1 MKNSLENV
9 QSRRDRIV
17 EITKKTDSIAVKALA
32 DQLGVSE
39 ITVRRD
45 LKALNDMGQVN
56 WHHGVVEKVD
66 VESTQGNSLR
76 SKIEQLKDSI
86 AAAVPSYISDNST
99 LFVNS
104 SSLCWR
110 AINQLAVKP
119 LTIITNNIRA
129 TECVRH
135 PETSIILTGGEVRY
149 PKESLVGTVTIQLLE
164 TMQSDYTLIG
174 CDGISVE
181 NGVTT
186 QNIYE
191 TQVNSTMI
199 QRTKK
204 KVICVA
210 DYRKIGVSSNYHV
223 VDLSAV
229 DVLITDSFANESVIH
244 EFRRRGIEVVQ
255 VAN

>member
-1 MKNSLENV
+1 MKNSVENV
-9 QSRRDRIV
+9 QHRRNQIV
-17 EITKKTDSIAVKALA
+17 TIIKKAGSLAVKDLA
-32 DQLGVSE
+32 DQLAVSE

-45 LKALNDMGQVN
+45 LRALDDMGKIN
-56 WHHGVVEKVD
+56 WHHGVVESVTEELD
-66 VESTQGNSLR
+66 QGDSLR
-76 SKIEQLKDSI
+76 SRIEQLKDSI
-86 AAAVPSYISDNST
+86 AAAVPSYVTENST

-110 AINQLAVKP
+110 AINQLATKP
-119 LTIITNNIRA
+119 LTVITNNIRA

-164 TMQSDYTLIG
+164 TMQSDFTLIG
-174 CDGISVE
+174 CDGISAE

-199 QRTKK
+199 QRTKQ

-223 VDLSAV
+223 ADLANV
-229 DVLITDSFANESVIH
+229 DVLITDSFANESVLRD
-244 EFRRRGIEVVQ
+244 FRHRGIEVVQ

>member
-1 MKNSLENV
+1 MENV
-9 QSRRDRIV
+9 QNRRDRL
-17 EITKKTDSIAVKALA
+17 VKALYQNNLIPVKTLA
-32 DQLGVSE
+32 AQLAVSE

-45 LKALNDMGQVN
+45 LKALNSMGLVDWQ
-56 WHHGVVEKVD
+56 HGIVRKVTD
-66 VESTQGNSLR
+66 EQTQDDSSR
-76 SKIEQLKDSI
+76 SKIDQLKDSI
-86 AAAVPSYISDNST
+86 AAAVPSYIKDSST

-149 PKESLVGTVTIQLLE
+149 PKESLVGTVAIQLLE
-164 TMQSDYTLIG
+164 TVQSDFTLIG
-174 CDGISVE
+174 CDGINLES
-181 NGVTT
+181 GVTT

-199 QRTKK
+199 QRTKQ

-223 VDLSAV
+223 ADLSAV
-229 DVLITDSFANESVIH
+229 DVLITDSFANEKVIRD
-244 EFRRRGIEVVQ
+244 FRHRGIEVVQ

>member
-1 MKNSLENV
+1 MKNSIVNV
-9 QSRRDRIV
+9 QERRNKILSNLNANDTTTV
-17 EITKKTDSIAVKALA
+17 KKLA
-32 DQLGVSE
+32 EELAVSE
-39 ITVRRD
+39 ITIRRD
-45 LKALNDMGQVN
+45 LKVLSEMGKVD
-56 WHHGVVEKVD
+56 WHHGVVTSNGIELD
-66 VESTQGNSLR
+66 QGNSLR
-76 SKIEQLKDSI
+76 ERIEQLKDSI
-86 AAAVPSYISDNST
+86 AAAVPSYIEDNST

-110 AINQLAVKP
+110 AINQLAVEP

-135 PETSIILTGGEVRY
+135 PQTSIILTGGEIRY

-174 CDGISVE
+174 CDGINIE

-199 QRTKK
+199 QRTKR

-223 VDLSAV
+223 ANLSAV
-229 DVLITDSFANESVIH
+229 DILITDNFANESVIRD
-244 EFRRRGIEVVQ
+244 FRHRGITVIQ
-255 VAN
+255 VSK

>member
-1 MKNSLENV
+1 MKNSMENV
-9 QSRRDRIV
+9 QNRRKQII
-17 EITKKTDSIAVKALA
+17 EILKQSESIAVKTLA
-32 DQLGVSE
+32 HQIGVSE

-45 LKALNDMGQVN
+45 LKILNDMGQVN
-56 WHHGVVEKVD
+56 WQHGVVEKSD
-66 VESTQGNSLR
+66 EELAQGSSLR
-76 SKIEQLKDSI
+76 SKIEKLKDNI
-86 AAAVPSYISDNST
+86 AAAVPSFITENST

-110 AINQLAVKP
+110 AINQLRIKP
-119 LTIITNNIRA
+119 LTIITNNVRA

-149 PKESLVGTVTIQLLE
+149 PKESLVGTTTIQLLE

-186 QNIYE
+186 RNVYE
-191 TQVNSTMI
+191 TQVNSTMV

-223 VDLSAV
+223 VDLTEI
-229 DVLITDSFANESVIH
+229 DVLITDSFANENVIH
-244 EFRRRGIEVVQ
+244 DFRRRGIEVIQ